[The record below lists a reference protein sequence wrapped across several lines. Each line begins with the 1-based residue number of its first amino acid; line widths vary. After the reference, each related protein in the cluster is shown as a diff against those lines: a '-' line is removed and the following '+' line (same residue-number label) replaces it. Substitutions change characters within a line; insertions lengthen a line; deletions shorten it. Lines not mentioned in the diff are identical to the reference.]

1 MTTMTNTMGL
11 ILSGWK
17 KPALKDLSYNRSV
30 SAIPFGGK
38 YRAIDF
44 ILSNMVNSGIKNVGV
59 LTQYSFRSLMDHL
72 GSGEEWDLDR
82 RYDGLFIFPPTVS
95 DEESGYYRGSADAM
109 YHNLSFLKRSNEEY
123 VVIAQGNGIFKMQMG
138 DMLQYHIDKNADITL
153 AYRKM
158 HDYTT
163 EELSSLGIIKI
174 DEDNRIIDLQEKPLN
189 PQSDLASIGIYLLR
203 RTLLISLIEECIAHG
218 NYDFVRD
225 IMIRKL
231 DKLNVCGYEFKGYWR
246 NIYSVRN
253 YYRCS
258 MEVLDPAIREEL
270 FVRNGK
276 IYTKVK
282 DEAPAKYNEEAEV
295 TNSIVADGCFIEGTV
310 ENSVLFRGVTVGKG
324 AVVRNS
330 IIMQGSVIEPD
341 AIVEY
346 AILDKNVVL
355 TRGKYLKGDT
365 DYPVVISK
373 NSKV

>member
-1 MTTMTNTMGL
+1 MTMMTNTMGL
-11 ILSGWK
+11 ILTGWK
-17 KPALKDLSYNRSV
+17 KPGLKDLSYNRSV

-72 GSGEEWDLDR
+72 GSGKEWDLDR
-82 RYDGLFIFPPTVS
+82 RYDGLFIFPPTMT
-95 DEESGYYRGSADAM
+95 DEESGWYRGSADAM
-109 YHNLSFLKRSNEEY
+109 YHNLTFLRRSNEEY
-123 VVIAQGNGIFKMQMG
+123 VVIAQGNGIFRMQMG
-138 DMLQYHIDKNADITL
+138 DMLQYHIDKDADITL

-158 HDYTT
+158 YDYSS
-163 EELSSLGIIKI
+163 EELSSLGIIRI
-174 DEDNRIIDLQEKPLN
+174 DGDNRIIDLQEKPLN
-189 PQSDLASIGIYLLR
+189 PQSDLASIGVYLLR
-203 RTLLISLIEECIAHG
+203 RKLLISLIEECIAHG

-231 DKLNVCGYEFKGYWR
+231 DELKIYGYEFTGYWR

-258 MEVLDPAIREEL
+258 MEVLDPAVREEL

-310 ENSVLFRGVTVGKG
+310 ENSVLFRGVTVSRG

-355 TRGKYLKGDT
+355 TRGKYLKGDA
-365 DYPVVISK
+365 DYPVVVSK

>member
-1 MTTMTNTMGL
+1 MTMMTNTMGL

-17 KPALKDLSYNRSV
+17 KPALKDLSYKRSV

-72 GSGEEWDLDR
+72 GSGKEWDLDR

-95 DEESGYYRGSADAM
+95 DEESGWYKGSADAM

-153 AYRKM
+153 AYRRM
-158 HDYTT
+158 YDYTT
-163 EELSSLGIIKI
+163 EELSGLGIIRI
-174 DEDNRIIDLQEKPLN
+174 DEDSRITDLQEKPLN
-189 PQSDLASIGIYLLR
+189 PQSDLASIGVYMLR

-218 NYDFVRD
+218 NYDFVKD

-231 DKLNVCGYEFKGYWR
+231 DRLNIYGYEFRGYWR
-246 NIYSVRN
+246 SISSVRN

-258 MEVLDPAIREEL
+258 MEVLDPEIREEL
-270 FVRNGK
+270 FIRNGK

-310 ENSVLFRGVTVGKG
+310 ENSVLFRGVTVAKG

-341 AIVEY
+341 AVVEY

-365 DYPVVISK
+365 DYPVVVSK
-373 NSKV
+373 NSRV